1 MSSTVGLQDVQPCH
15 QTLNS
20 HVSLL
25 GLLMFMSLAL
35 DSLFRDR
42 FPSLILNVVLGTYH
56 LDHQVDISCYLLGH
70 STP

>member
-25 GLLMFMSLAL
+25 GLLMFMSFAL

-42 FPSLILNVVLGTYH
+42 FPF
-56 LDHQVDISCYLLGH
+56 LDSECSARAPTTRIIRSI
-70 STP
+70 